1 MTRYIPSFALFTA
14 VITAAILAGCS
25 YGQGIIATVTVSEDV
40 VALYTADAPGIVV
53 VEHDGYGQFIAVRTL
68 CGDDDGEVQ
77 FTTEYTLSGC
87 AEAHEARAYTAPMPA
102 DITCNDDLVAN
113 PTGFAEDE
121 WAIDVA
127 GDWVP
132 VYENHTDDDGCFA
145 EEGEGEIALTI

>member
-1 MTRYIPSFALFTA
+1 MP
-14 VITAAILAGCS
+14 
-25 YGQGIIATVTVSEDV
+25 
-40 VALYTADAPGIVV
+40 
-53 VEHDGYGQFIAVRTL
+53 
-68 CGDDDGEVQ
+68 
-77 FTTEYTLSGC
+77 TTQI
-87 AEAHEARAYTAPMPA
+87 
-102 DITCNDDLVAN
+102 D